1 MATTTNNTGLGP
13 NATAHA
19 QWQSFFLPEGR
30 ACVARRQEL
39 GDYIPDPDRAART
52 YASFAAFDALMKGP
66 AHQQLDLERGR
77 RIGEIM
83 AAQPSGIETRHQVTE
98 EVTTLAA

>member
-1 MATTTNNTGLGP
+1 MATSTNNTGLGP

-19 QWQSFFLPEGR
+19 QWQTFFLPEGR
-30 ACVARRQEL
+30 VMVARRQEL
-39 GDYIPDPDRAART
+39 GDYIDDAEKAARI

-66 AHQQLDLERGR
+66 AYQQLDLERGR

-83 AAQPSGIETRHQVTE
+83 AGLPSGIEATAEQK
-98 EVTTLAA
+98 LAA